1 VIGLSRVQLSQVSK
15 TFGEVSAVNQLDLTI
30 NEGEF
35 FTLLGPSGCGKTTT
49 LRMIAGFCYPTTG
62 RILFDDQDVTRVP
75 PHYRDT
81 GMVFQNYALFPH
93 MTVAENV
100 AFGLEVRKLPKKE
113 IAERVEQALE
123 QVRLGGFGERRI
135 SQLSGGQQ
143 QRVALARALVIRP
156 RILLL
161 DEPLSNL
168 DARLRD
174 EMRMEILSIQRSLGI
189 TTIYVTHDQVEALS
203 MSDRIAVF
211 SRGKCQ
217 QTGTPEEI
225 YNHPKNAFVASFV
238 GETNL
243 VPVTI
248 KETGADHVTVESGS
262 RLFRVKGEP
271 DAVPLRT
278 GDGGWFLSIRPEAIR
293 LADGPGSNRVEGWVK
308 LIQFTGTSYHCKV
321 ELGDGTVL
329 EALFLNRPDMRG
341 RLRDGERQFFE
352 LPEEQL
358 RLIPDAGGG
367 VDD

>member
-1 VIGLSRVQLSQVSK
+1 LAVDQV
-15 TFGEVSAVNQLDLTI
+15 DLTI
-30 NEGEF
+30 REGEF

-49 LRMIAGFCYPTTG
+49 LRMIAGFCFPTTG
-62 RILFDDQDVTRVP
+62 RILFDDQDVTHVP
-75 PHYRDT
+75 PHLRDT

-113 IAERVEQALE
+113 IAEQVEQALE
-123 QVRLGGFGERRI
+123 KVRLGGFGERKI

-174 EMRMEILSIQRSLGI
+174 EMRTEILSLQRSLGI

-211 SRGKCQ
+211 RRGKCQ

-243 VPVTI
+243 LPATV
-248 KETGADHVTVESGS
+248 KEKGSNHVTVESGN
-262 RLFRVKGEP
+262 RLFRVKKGER
-271 DAVPLRT
+271 DALPHQT
-278 GDGGWFLSIRPEAIR
+278 GEGGWFLSIRPEAIR
-293 LADGPGSNRVEGWVK
+293 LVEGPGSNRVEGVLK
-308 LIQFTGTSYHCKV
+308 LIQFTGTSYHCRV

-329 EALFLNRPDMRG
+329 KALFLNRPDMRG
-341 RLRDGERQFFE
+341 RLREGERLLFE
-352 LPEEQL
+352 LPEDQL
-358 RLIPDAGGG
+358 RLIPAGGDA
-367 VDD
+367 DD

>member
-15 TFGEVSAVNQLDLTI
+15 TFGEVLAVDQLDLTVR
-30 NEGEF
+30 EGEF

-62 RILFDDQDVTRVP
+62 RIFFDDQDVTHVP
-75 PHYRDT
+75 PHRRDT

-113 IAERVEQALE
+113 ITERVEQALE
-123 QVRLGGFGERRI
+123 QVRLGGFGERRV

-174 EMRMEILSIQRSLGI
+174 EMRTEILSLQRSLGI
-189 TTIYVTHDQVEALS
+189 TTIYVTHDQMEALS

-217 QTGTPEEI
+217 QIGTPEEL
-225 YNHPKNAFVASFV
+225 YNHPKNTFVASFV

-243 VPVTI
+243 LPVTV
-248 KETGADHVTVESGS
+248 KEKGPDYVTAESGN
-262 RLFRVKGEP
+262 RLFRVKKRERDVLSFQVGESG
-271 DAVPLRT
+271 L
-278 GDGGWFLSIRPEAIR
+278 FLSIRPEAIR
-293 LADGPGSNRVEGWVK
+293 LVEGPGPNRVEGGVK
-308 LIQFTGTSYHCKV
+308 LIQFTGTTYHCKV
-321 ELGDGTVL
+321 ELEDGTEL
-329 EALFLNRPDMRG
+329 KALFLNRPDMREK
-341 RLRDGERQFFE
+341 LREGARMFFE
-352 LPEEQL
+352 LPEDQL
-358 RLIPDAGGG
+358 RLIPNEGGDAE
-367 VDD
+367 